1 MNVPNPTE
9 AKELV
14 LHFLAKSGLANPNA
28 GDIARWINMAKHLLQ
43 NHTYHTIKKVIDH
56 VFITKKLSIYSFGF
70 IVSAFDKALMEI
82 DAMEQA
88 ERVAETMKEIASSQI
103 APREGVSVDEQ
114 SAERNRRK
122 ASGLGVQSRLRAQ
135 YSFDMYEA
143 ERQAD

>member
-1 MNVPNPTE
+1 MNVVNPTE
-9 AKELV
+9 AKDIT
-14 LHFLAKSGLANPNA
+14 LHFIAKSGLTSAPR
-28 GDIARWINMAKHLLQ
+28 GDIARWTNMAKHLLQ
-43 NHTYHTIKKVIDH
+43 THEYRTIMRVINH
-56 VFITKKLSIYSFGF
+56 VFDTKKLSIYSFGF

-82 DAMEQA
+82 DAMEEA

-103 APREGVSVDEQ
+103 APREEVLVDES

-135 YSFDMYEA
+135 YSFDLYEG